1 MVLRGVAEC
10 SQKVSLFPLAIG
22 SSRCILYS
30 LPTGRRERFPRS
42 SEPQIENAAG
52 WKTMIAIGKATIA
65 GSQMHQAG
73 VHRCVRAFISVPVQ
87 MHADA
92 ILQHCPGNFFLLRI
106 SEYP

>member
-1 MVLRGVAEC
+1 
-10 SQKVSLFPLAIG
+10 
-22 SSRCILYS
+22 
-30 LPTGRRERFPRS
+30 
-42 SEPQIENAAG
+42 
-52 WKTMIAIGKATIA
+52 MIAIGKATIA